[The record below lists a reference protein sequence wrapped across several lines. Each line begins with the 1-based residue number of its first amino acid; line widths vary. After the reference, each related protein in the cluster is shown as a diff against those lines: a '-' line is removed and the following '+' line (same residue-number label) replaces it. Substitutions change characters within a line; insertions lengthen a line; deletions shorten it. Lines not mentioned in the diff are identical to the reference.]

1 MEKMILVRAMTL
13 KQFEPVVEDEYEGDR
28 TSADLQTQS
37 LKLNRLMGD
46 SPLQEALAKLYKIN
60 AEVAE
65 LAQTAL
71 PTILR
76 RHAP

>member
-1 MEKMILVRAMTL
+1 MTL
-13 KQFEPVVEDEYEGDR
+13 KQFESVIEDEYEGDS
-28 TSADLQTQS
+28 TSADSQTRS

-46 SPLQEALAKLYKIN
+46 SPLHEALAKLHKIN

-71 PTILR
+71 PKILR